1 MTGANG
7 GWTEEFLEISDG
19 ASGLQA
25 LVSRAVGLDA
35 AALARLQ
42 QRGEFVEV
50 FVTTPFDVVA
60 SRRVR
65 GTASRDGAVVS
76 ARRLLDELV
85 VYNSAEPSSR
95 HLALGSPRDPSW
107 PGALPP
113 AQGFKEIDRVPVDV
127 VRTLADKGQSLARQ
141 FSGPLGPPRSLL
153 DQTVLEVSS
162 AAADGRGAST
172 ATGTSGTSGAAGTS
186 AAGGADAGTGTGAN
200 DAASDGAA
208 SDAAVEKVEIPMRM
222 IFTCT
227 SLGLIPGF
235 AAATEIPRHL
245 RVAKLGRWVRVD
257 APFGT
262 VYRSTRLSLF

>member
-7 GWTEEFLEISDG
+7 GWTEEFLELSDG

-35 AALARLQ
+35 TALARLQ

-76 ARRLLDELV
+76 ARRLLDELI

-162 AAADGRGAST
+162 TPGGQESST
-172 ATGTSGTSGAAGTS
+172 ATGTSG
-186 AAGGADAGTGTGAN
+186 AGGAGAAAGV
-200 DAASDGAA
+200 DGAA
-208 SDAAVEKVEIPMRM
+208 VGDPGPDAAVEKVEIPMRM

-235 AAATEIPRHL
+235 AASTDIPRHL
-245 RVAKLGRWVRVD
+245 RVAKLGRWVRLD

>member
-7 GWTEEFLEISDG
+7 GWTEEFLEIADG

-35 AALARLQ
+35 TALARLQ

-113 AQGFKEIDRVPVDV
+113 AQGFQEIDRVPVDV

-162 AAADGRGAST
+162 AAADGRGSST
-172 ATGTSGTSGAAGTS
+172 ATGTS
-186 AAGGADAGTGTGAN
+186 AAGGAEAVAGTGAN
-200 DAASDGAA
+200 GAA
-208 SDAAVEKVEIPMRM
+208 PGDAESEAAVEKVEIPMRM

-235 AAATEIPRHL
+235 AAGTEIPRHL
-245 RVAKLGRWVRVD
+245 RVAKLGRWVRLD